1 MTVTTEE
8 INRNTARP
16 QIDQAAFEAI
26 FHQHWPKVYGVIFRL
41 VGERAEAEDLA
52 LEAFWRLYR
61 RAPRL
66 VLDGN
71 LGGWLYRVATN
82 LGFNA
87 LRARKRRGA
96 YEQQAGRWMLENNN
110 GLDPSREAE
119 RAEERRQVRAALE
132 QMKARSA
139 RLLVLRHSGLSYA
152 ELAETLKVA
161 PSSIGTLLARA
172 EMEFEEHYRRLEGE
186 RRCT

>member
-1 MTVTTEE
+1 MTVTTDE
-8 INRNTARP
+8 INRDNARS
-16 QIDQAAFEAI
+16 QIDQTAFEAA

-66 VLDGN
+66 ILDGN

-87 LRARKRRGA
+87 LRARRRRKD
-96 YEQQAGRWMLENNN
+96 YEQQAGKWTLENSA
-110 GLDPSREAE
+110 GPDPSLEAE
-119 RAEERRQVRAALE
+119 RNEERKKVRIALGR
-132 QMKARSA
+132 MKPRSA

-152 ELAETLKVA
+152 ELAEVLKVA
-161 PSSIGTLLARA
+161 PSSIGTMLARA
-172 EMEFEEHYRRLEGE
+172 EEQFEEHYRRLEGD
-186 RRCT
+186 

>member
-1 MTVTTEE
+1 MTVTTDE
-8 INRNTARP
+8 INRDNARS
-16 QIDQAAFEAI
+16 QIDQTAFEAA

-66 VLDGN
+66 IPDGN

-87 LRARKRRGA
+87 LRARRRRGA
-96 YEQQAGRWMLENNN
+96 YEQQAGKWTLEDNA
-110 GLDPSREAE
+110 GLDPSLEAE
-119 RAEERRQVRAALE
+119 RNEERKQVRIALGR
-132 QMKARSA
+132 MKPRSA

-152 ELAETLKVA
+152 ELAEVLKVA
-161 PSSIGTLLARA
+161 PSSIGTMLARA
-172 EMEFEEHYRRLEGE
+172 EEQFEEHYRRLEGD
-186 RRCT
+186 